1 MTNLYVFL
9 KGWCMKLDFSAPI
22 RIKEHL
28 NQNLPAVDGL
38 YGYSSHT
45 YSPDEADYF
54 EFLYRKHF
62 RVSLLL
68 IQS

>member
-1 MTNLYVFL
+1 MTH
-9 KGWCMKLDFSAPI
+9 DFRAPV

-28 NQNLPAVDGL
+28 KQNLPTADGL
-38 YGYSSHT
+38 HGYSSHT

-54 EFLYRKHF
+54 EFLYLKRF

>member
-1 MTNLYVFL
+1 
-9 KGWCMKLDFSAPI
+9 MKLDFSAPI

-54 EFLYRKHF
+54 EFLYRKRF
-62 RVSLLL
+62 RV
-68 IQS
+68 